1 MGKRKYTTLPYTEYT
16 VAYGHFD
23 TSRVYPIDKIVLH
36 SSASTKQGLI
46 DTFDGGT
53 RLVSAH
59 YGIDNDGRI
68 MAFLEEY
75 NVAYQAGNYR
85 VNQSSIGI
93 EHVDEGAT
101 VKKHTNEQ
109 YDTSIKLVA
118 DICKYYGIPCD
129 IEHVVPHS
137 AIVPTACPNG
147 LDISRIIDGARILLT
162 PPVVTPPVVTPPV
175 EVPPVVVT
183 PPVTVPEPPTSPST
197 PPVPVDVP
205 PVTTYPPDVIITTTP
220 NMPTPK
226 PNIFQ
231 RILVWLKWLGK

>member
-1 MGKRKYTTLPYTEYT
+1 MEHRKFTGLPFTEYP

-23 TSRVYPIDKIVLH
+23 TNRVYPIDKIVLH
-36 SSASTKQGLI
+36 SSASTKQSLI
-46 DTFDGGT
+46 DTFGGGN

-59 YGIDNDGRI
+59 YGIDNQGNI

-75 NVAYQAGNYR
+75 NVAYHAGNYR

-109 YDTSIKLVA
+109 YDSSIKLVA
-118 DICKYYGIPCD
+118 DICKFYGIPCD
-129 IEHVVPHS
+129 IEHIVPHS

-162 PPVVTPPVVTPPV
+162 PPVVVPAVVESPVASSTPSPEEVSAPPVAIPSV
-175 EVPPVVVT
+175 E
-183 PPVTVPEPPTSPST
+183 SSST
-197 PPVPVDVP
+197 PA
-205 PVTTYPPDVIITTTP
+205 
-220 NMPTPK
+220 TPK
-226 PNIFQ
+226 LSLLATIM
-231 RILVWLKWLGK
+231 KWLVGLFSPHTKII